1 MTFEICANSLDYHY
15 KNQHLNELQQLQ
27 QKLSQRAHL
36 QITQLVL
43 FFLIHS

>member
-1 MTFEICANSLDYHY
+1 MISEIRANALDYHY
-15 KNQHLNELQQLQ
+15 KNQHLTELQQLQ